1 MTNPFTDR
9 SYGVALLEGWAIV
22 LNSITDKYKRIWR
35 MKILVVDDMTSMR
48 HIMIHMLQS
57 IGYEENDEAVNGRQ
71 ALQLIRKNKYD
82 LLITDYH
89 MPKINGIQLLKLI
102 RSDKELFNLPVL
114 MVTCEDQKNE
124 IESIIAA
131 KVNGFI
137 IKPFNTNTLKKQI
150 NWIKHESNEL
160 ISININ

>member
-1 MTNPFTDR
+1 
-9 SYGVALLEGWAIV
+9 
-22 LNSITDKYKRIWR
+22 

-48 HIMIHMLQS
+48 HIMLHMLQS

-71 ALQLIRKNKYD
+71 ALKLLRESKYD

-89 MPKINGIQLLKLI
+89 MPKINGIQLLKLV
-102 RSDKELFNLPVL
+102 RGDKYLSYLPVL
-114 MVTCEDQKNE
+114 MVTCEDQKKE

-150 NWIKHESNEL
+150 DWIKSESEPL
-160 ISININ
+160 SINIG

>member
-1 MTNPFTDR
+1 
-9 SYGVALLEGWAIV
+9 
-22 LNSITDKYKRIWR
+22 
-35 MKILVVDDMTSMR
+35 MKVLVVDDMTSMR
-48 HIMIHMLQS
+48 HIMLHMLKS
-57 IGYEENDEAVNGRQ
+57 LGYKDNDEAVNGRQ
-71 ALQLIRKNKYD
+71 ALKLLRENKYD

-102 RSDKELFNLPVL
+102 RTDKDLSHLPVL

-137 IKPFNTNTLKKQI
+137 IKPFTTKTLRKQI
-150 NWIKHESNEL
+150 DWIEKESNEGL
-160 ISININ
+160 SINIA